1 MNKKLGLLWQLLKQA
16 LWLCLGKLYV
26 KRGEQRVSYYAVWLE
41 LFRRLRTNDILEHA
55 YGMAFNFTLA
65 IFPATISVFTLIPY
79 IPIPALDQK
88 IIALLQ
94 EVLPVGIYDV
104 LAPTVQ
110 DTLSKQRNGLLS
122 LGFVSTLYLTTNGMT
137 SLIKTFDLFHKD
149 TVRSPRG
156 YFKKRGIAVLLTL
169 LLTLVLFCAMVL
181 LIVGSQLLSYM
192 ISQGLIASKFQI
204 NLILGLRLFTVGLI
218 LLTAIACIYYVAP
231 STKKRW
237 SFFSFGAFNAALLS
251 LLASYGF
258 SYYVNNFAN
267 YNRIYGSIGIFIV
280 LMTWLFLLSAIL
292 LVGFELNT
300 SVDAL
305 VPRSEKHLNGQPAA
319 GEG

>member
-1 MNKKLGLLWQLLKQA
+1 MWMQRGLKQLQKLLKQG

-26 KRGEQRVSYYAVWLE
+26 KRGERRVSYYAVGVE
-41 LFRRLRTNDILEHA
+41 LFRRLRNNDILEHA

-88 IIALLQ
+88 IIAFLQ
-94 EVLPVGIYDV
+94 EMMPVGIYEV

-110 DTLSKQRNGLLS
+110 DTLGTQRKGLLS
-122 LGFVSTLYLTTNGMT
+122 LGFVSTLYLATNGMM

-156 YFKKRGIAVLLTL
+156 YCKKRGVAVLLTL

-181 LIVGSQLLSYM
+181 LIVGSHLLGYM
-192 ISQGLIASKFQI
+192 VSQGLIASRLQI
-204 NLILGLRLFTVGLI
+204 NLILGLRLCTVALL

-231 STKKRW
+231 AAKKQW
-237 SFFSFGAFNAALLS
+237 PFFSLGSFNAALLS
-251 LLASYGF
+251 LLASLGF
-258 SYYVNNFAN
+258 SYYVNNFAH
-267 YNRIYGSIGIFIV
+267 YNRIYGSIGIFIA
-280 LMTWLFLLSAIL
+280 LMTWLFVLSAIL
-292 LVGFELNT
+292 LVGFELNA

-305 VPRSEKHLNGQPAA
+305 GRKSAKHLKGQPIDA
-319 GEG
+319 